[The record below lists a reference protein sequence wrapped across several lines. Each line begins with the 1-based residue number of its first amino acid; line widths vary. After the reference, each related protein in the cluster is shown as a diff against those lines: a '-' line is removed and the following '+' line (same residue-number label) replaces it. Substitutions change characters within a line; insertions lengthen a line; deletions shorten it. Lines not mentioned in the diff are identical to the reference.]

1 MNPRLLLAAL
11 LVFTLSGTALRA
23 QLLVPFLQ
31 SSNFVF
37 SGGLLST
44 NISFQQWDPALRGGP
59 LTNVTFSITD
69 AAVSG
74 AFYIVNGQ
82 STNITLSNPRTQQVF
97 SFAGGGAPASI
108 FTNSQTLT
116 NMFYTMPGGTLE
128 PGDDGLAI
136 LTSPEPISLSGYT
149 VSFTDTGILSYF
161 TGTGTISLSIVSTF
175 NISGI
180 GSINNLDKSGLTT
193 AGIVELEMIPEPST
207 YALLGLSAL
216 SLGYFAWRRRRV

>member
-1 MNPRLLLAAL
+1 MKYRAIVVSVFVLA
-11 LVFTLSGTALRA
+11 LSGSLSRA
-23 QLLVPFLQ
+23 QLIVPFLQ
-31 SSNFVF
+31 TSNFVF
-37 SGGLLST
+37 GGNLLST
-44 NISFQQWDPALRGGP
+44 NISFQQWDPVVRGGP
-59 LTNVTFSITD
+59 LTNVSFTITS

-74 AFYIVNGQ
+74 SFYVVNAQ

-116 NMFYTMPGGTLE
+116 NIVYTMPGGTLE

-136 LTSPEPISLSGYT
+136 LTSPQPITLSGYT
-149 VSFTDTGILSYF
+149 VTFTDPGILSYF
-161 TGTGTISLSIVSTF
+161 SGTGTVSLSIVSTF

-180 GSINNLDKSGLTT
+180 GSINNLDKGGLTT
-193 AGIVELEMIPEPST
+193 AGAVTVEMIPEPST

-216 SLGYFAWRRRRV
+216 SLGYFAWRRRHA